1 MATATAPNTFLQ
13 RLVGALSLDAAIYEE
28 VEADRSAT
36 GQALAVVLLSSL
48 AAGVGSRGLGGTTW
62 QGIVFIAIVSLI
74 AWAAWALVVFEIG
87 SRLLPEP
94 DTRVDVGELMRTI
107 GFAATPGLLRVLG
120 VMSAATVPV
129 FAVTAIWMLA
139 AMIVAVRQ
147 ALDFHSTARA
157 VAVCCLGWA
166 LAIAIA
172 AVLGLFFGPA
182 VS

>member
-1 MATATAPNTFLQ
+1 MAVTAVPNSFLQ
-13 RLVGALSLDAAIYEE
+13 RLVGALALDATIYEE

-36 GQALAVVLLSSL
+36 GQALAVVLLSSV
-48 AAGVGSRGLGGTTW
+48 AAGIGSRGLGGTTW
-62 QGIVFIAIVSLI
+62 QVILFMSIVSLI
-74 AWAAWALVVFEIG
+74 AWAAWALVIFEIG
-87 SRLLPEP
+87 ARLLPEP

-129 FAVTAIWMLA
+129 FAVTAVWMLA

-157 VAVCCLGWA
+157 VAVCCLGWVLA
-166 LAIAIA
+166 VAIAM
-172 AVLGLFFGPA
+172 VLGLFFGPT